1 MLNRLEVVIKGPQLS
16 DLADPFL
23 VAAIS
28 RTTLPFDHVLS
39 HVGDGLTGRLAGYR
53 LKNTLV
59 LCTDPSGETRIAVA

>member
-1 MLNRLEVVIKGPQLS
+1 MSQFQVSADDSQVQAMLARAARRLNK
-16 DLADPFL
+16 
-23 VAAIS
+23 
-28 RTTLPFDHVLS
+28 TTLPFDHVLS